1 MDAVMAHTFA
11 AKITEIERIDRLT
24 MNAELRRN
32 AALREIERH
41 RASFGQALRRASNE
55 QFEQVE
61 APQIEGRDA
70 A

>member
-1 MDAVMAHTFA
+1 MAHTLA
-11 AKITEIERIDRLT
+11 AKIIGIGLIDRLT

-55 QFEQVE
+55 VVDGQFEQVGG
-61 APQIEGRDA
+61 PQIED
-70 A
+70 